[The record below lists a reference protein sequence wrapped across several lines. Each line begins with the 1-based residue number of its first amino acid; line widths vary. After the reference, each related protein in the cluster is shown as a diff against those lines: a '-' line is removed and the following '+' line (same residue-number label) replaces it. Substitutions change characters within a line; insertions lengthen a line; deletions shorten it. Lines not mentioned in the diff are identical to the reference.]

1 MTTHCKVLWPTSRSC
16 WTDGKATFT
25 IAMSSTTMNCA
36 AHARA
41 RITPGWIR
49 DLVVSMAGWTA
60 TAAKTGRDRF
70 RSPHQSLFDMAVV
83 IVITGSAGM
92 VLDGLGRLALTA
104 RRWGG
109 EVCVR
114 DADPA
119 LVELIE
125 ACGLAGVLPG
135 ECRRDAEQREQ
146 ARVEEGVE
154 PDDPAL

>member
-1 MTTHCKVLWPTSRSC
+1 
-16 WTDGKATFT
+16 
-25 IAMSSTTMNCA
+25 
-36 AHARA
+36 
-41 RITPGWIR
+41 
-49 DLVVSMAGWTA
+49 
-60 TAAKTGRDRF
+60 
-70 RSPHQSLFDMAVV
+70 MAVV

-146 ARVEEGVE
+146 ARVEEGVD